1 MFYPFTVNSA
11 RKETANAKNDRE
23 NEEAILLQAY
33 LSIAH
38 VFIGRA
44 ARGGYNKTSVYCPYS
59 IRQKFCQALT
69 ESGFIVSA
77 YCTANRFWISWG
89 GRRINFSLFI

>member
-1 MFYPFTVNSA
+1 MFYPFSANSA

-23 NEEAILLQAY
+23 NEEVILLQAY

-44 ARGGYNKTSVYCPYS
+44 ARGGYIKTSVYCPYS
-59 IRQKFCQALT
+59 IRQEFCQALT
-69 ESGFIVSA
+69 EAGFIVSA
-77 YCTANRFWISWG
+77 HYAANHFWVAWEEEE
-89 GRRINFSLFI
+89 N

>member
-1 MFYPFTVNSA
+1 MFYPFTANSA

-38 VFIGRA
+38 VFIHRA
-44 ARGGYNKTSVYCPYS
+44 ARGGYIKTSVYCPYP

-69 ESGFIVSA
+69 EAGFTVSA
-77 YCTANRFWISWG
+77 HSMPNRLWISWEE
-89 GRRINFSLFI
+89 N

>member
-1 MFYPFTVNSA
+1 MFNPFTANSA

-38 VFIGRA
+38 ILLGRS
-44 ARGGYNKTSVYCPYS
+44 SV
-59 IRQKFCQALT
+59 RH
-69 ESGFIVSA
+69 
-77 YCTANRFWISWG
+77 
-89 GRRINFSLFI
+89 

>member
-1 MFYPFTVNSA
+1 MFDPFTANSA
-11 RKETANAKNDRE
+11 RRETTNAENDRE

-38 VFIGRA
+38 VFIHRA
-44 ARGGYNKTSVYCPYS
+44 ARGGYSKTSVYCPYS

-69 ESGFIVSA
+69 EAGFIVSA
-77 YCTANRFWISWG
+77 HYAANRFWVSWEEEE
-89 GRRINFSLFI
+89 N